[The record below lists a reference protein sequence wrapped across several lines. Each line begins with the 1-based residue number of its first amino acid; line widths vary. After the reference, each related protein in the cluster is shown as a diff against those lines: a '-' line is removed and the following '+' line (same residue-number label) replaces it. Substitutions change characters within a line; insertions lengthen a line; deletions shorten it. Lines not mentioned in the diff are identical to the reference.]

1 MCESFNWN
9 NREKKTTFLH
19 PHIYRTPTNS
29 LNFFFSI
36 LSANFVEHTFKD
48 VGFLLTKHREILS
61 MSACTKWMRKEI
73 AVMKAAFSDTH
84 AQGVCASPTTEDI
97 MSHVSAII

>member
-1 MCESFNWN
+1 
-9 NREKKTTFLH
+9 
-19 PHIYRTPTNS
+19 
-29 LNFFFSI
+29 
-36 LSANFVEHTFKD
+36 
-48 VGFLLTKHREILS
+48 

>member
-1 MCESFNWN
+1 MEQQ
-9 NREKKTTFLH
+9 RKKNDVFTSS
-19 PHIYRTPTNS
+19 HIQNS
-29 LNFFFSI
+29 YQLTKLFFFSI
-36 LSANFVEHTFKD
+36 LSANFIEHTFKD